1 MRHCLGC
8 FKQIKDEL
16 EVCPFC
22 GYVKGTP
29 PDEAVHMEP
38 GTILAE
44 RYIIGKVIGY
54 GGFGVTYVGWD
65 GKLEQKVAIKE
76 YLPSEFSTRM
86 PGQSTITV
94 FNGNKSEQFLSG
106 LNKFVDEAKRLS
118 KFQKEEGI
126 VRIFDCI
133 AENDTAYIIMEYLEG
148 ESLSDRLKREGV
160 IPESEAVNILMPVM
174 KSLEV
179 VHQEGIIH
187 RDIAPD
193 NIFLTTDG
201 HVKLIDFGAARF
213 ATTAHSRSLTVII
226 KPGYS
231 AEEQYRSRSDQG
243 PHTDVYSVAATLY
256 KMITGVTPPDA
267 LERRAKIEN
276 AKKDILTEPHK
287 INKEISL
294 VTENAILNALN
305 IRIEDRTPTIQQFID
320 DLNSVDPVK
329 RVYGNIKKIDFYRMP
344 LWLKILAPTLLGV
357 FLVFGVLLATGV
369 ISFSSLFKTKVEVPE
384 GYTIVPTIEGF
395 SIDDAI
401 NQLAES
407 ELNYTTGGSVT
418 SDYIAANLIVYQDPE
433 GGRIIPVNSLVAIT
447 VSRGTGVVEEASDGI
462 STVPIFI
469 WSEEAVAI
477 SDFETAGLVTSV
489 EYVYDD
495 NVAAGQVISATDEDG
510 NEVVSGMQL
519 PEGTRVILYVSK
531 GPEGFSMPNVVGMS
545 EANAR
550 SVLTNSGLV
559 AVVSRVQDTSVA
571 SGTVMTQS
579 IAEGTNVT
587 LGTQVTITV
596 ATATVITETPVPTS
610 EATSTVISTDNA
622 VVVVTNMPT
631 DSPAGPTR
639 APDVTVTPT
648 PSITPTPVPTS
659 GPTSSPTST
668 PVPTNTP
675 TPVPTSTLIP
685 TDIPTPTPTVAP
697 VYTVTFDSNG
707 GSTVSS
713 RTYTSGDALG
723 SLPSPTRSNYTFNGW
738 SSGGS
743 SVSSSTVVT
752 SNMTLVAQWSRDQY
766 TVTFDSNGG
775 SSVSSRTV
783 NAGDSIGSLP
793 TPDRE
798 HYNFDGWISGGS
810 GVSSNTVVNSNMT
823 LTAQWTPVSYT
834 ITFDSAGGSSVPS
847 MTCNYGQS
855 IGSLPNTSRTY
866 YTFNGWTS
874 GGTPVNSSTVV
885 SSDMTLTA
893 NWTINDWGP
902 WQESSSNPGPSTEY
916 MEVDPNVI
924 HTFSFVSWRYRDAD
938 YDMHFLDSDPGGSDE
953 HWISTTQ
960 DNLYDCPSYGPGA
973 TWYSN
978 DVERWCNNE
987 AGQTGYWYCNMLVF
1001 ITSDSTTY
1009 HYRTRVE

>member
-1 MRHCLGC
+1 
-8 FKQIKDEL
+8 
-16 EVCPFC
+16 
-22 GYVKGTP
+22 
-29 PDEAVHMEP
+29 
-38 GTILAE
+38 
-44 RYIIGKVIGY
+44 
-54 GGFGVTYVGWD
+54 
-65 GKLEQKVAIKE
+65 
-76 YLPSEFSTRM
+76 
-86 PGQSTITV
+86 
-94 FNGNKSEQFLSG
+94 
-106 LNKFVDEAKRLS
+106 
-118 KFQKEEGI
+118 
-126 VRIFDCI
+126 
-133 AENDTAYIIMEYLEG
+133 
-148 ESLSDRLKREGV
+148 
-160 IPESEAVNILMPVM
+160 MPVM

-477 SDFETAGLVTSV
+477 NDFETAGLVTSV

-610 EATSTVISTDNA
+610 VTTATTTSIDDSG
-622 VVVVTNMPT
+622 VVVTTAPT
-631 DSPAGPTR
+631 NSPTPEPTR
-639 APDVTVTPT
+639 APGTTATPT
-648 PSITPTPVPTS
+648 PSNTPSPTPTPTPVPGAT
-659 GPTSSPTST
+659 
-668 PVPTNTP
+668 
-675 TPVPTSTLIP
+675 I
-685 TDIPTPTPTVAP
+685 IPTPTVAP

-775 SSVSSRTV
+775 SAVPSITV
-783 NAGDSIGSLP
+783 DAGETLGSLP
-793 TPDRE
+793 RPTRE
-798 HYNFDGWISGGS
+798 NFIFFEWTSGGTS
-810 GVSSNTVVNSNMT
+810 VNSNTVVNSNMT
-823 LTAQWTPVSYT
+823 LTAHWMQIVYT
-834 ITFDSAGGSSVPS
+834 ISFDSAGGSSVS
-847 MTCNYGQS
+847 DITCNSGQAV
-855 IGSLPNTSRTY
+855 GSLSSPNRDY
-866 YTFNGWTS
+866 YNFVGWYNGS
-874 GGTPVNSSTVV
+874 TPVNSSTIVR
-885 SSDMTLTA
+885 SNMTLTA
-893 NWTINDWGP
+893 HWELKNEWSEWSSWSDTAVSSETNSDGLTICEVET
-902 WQESSSNPGPSTEY
+902 QTIPGSPIYEY
-916 MEVDPNVI
+916 QY
-924 HTFSFVSWRYRDAD
+924 SRY
-938 YDMHFLDSDPGGSDE
+938 DSDPGNYDGYTIWSGPSEGTWNGIYCYILRVTGS
-953 HWISTTQ
+953 SS
-960 DNLYDCPSYGPGA
+960 PFPGDGYRYYSPDGE
-973 TWYSN
+973 TWY
-978 DVERWCNNE
+978 NE
-987 AGQTGYWYCNMLVF
+987 AYVQIGTTPD
-1001 ITSDSTTY
+1001 ITQY
-1009 HYRTRVE
+1009 RYRTRVP